1 MSGLWRSAD
10 LLGALALGGA
20 LAGGAVLVGGWGW
33 GGGLL
38 AIWLVGLGGLWL
50 IGRPLWRLETL
61 ARRAAAG
68 ERVCVPSWLH
78 RLPGALGAL
87 SRAVETLVAHRQA
100 LAGELAVVRARL
112 TALLT
117 HSPVG
122 LLVLDGA
129 DRIVLANEAA
139 ARGLVVRAA
148 DLSGRPLAEV
158 IAAREVQAL
167 VAEARE
173 QGSGARSLVTLG
185 PWERPFQLLA
195 ARVEPAGEVL
205 LVLQDLSE
213 VRRLEAVRRD
223 FLANISH
230 ELRTPLASLA
240 ALVETL
246 EEGAL
251 DDPPAARE
259 FLARMRV
266 EVDGLTQLV
275 QELLDLARLE
285 SGRETLAIA
294 PVSVVSLVAG
304 AARRLAAQAE
314 RAGLRLVL
322 AVPSDLPPVL
332 VDRERIERVLINLL
346 HNAIKFTP
354 PGGQVTISACRTGEW
369 VVVAVADTGVGIA
382 PEDLPRI
389 FERFYKADR
398 SRATSGAGLGLAI
411 ARHIVLAHGGRIWA
425 ESELG
430 RGSIF
435 RFTLP
440 IVARANPHR

>member
-1 MSGLWRSAD
+1 MSGRWRSAD

-20 LAGGAVLVGGWGW
+20 LVGGAVLVGGWGW

-38 AIWLVGLGGLWL
+38 ALWLVGLGGLWL
-50 IGRPLWRLETL
+50 VCRPLWRLEAL

-68 ERVCVPSWLH
+68 EHVWVPSWLH
-78 RLPGALGAL
+78 RLPGGLGAL
-87 SRAVETLVAHRQA
+87 SRAVETLIVQRQA
-100 LAGELAVVRARL
+100 LAGELAVVSARL

-148 DLSGRPLAEV
+148 DLSGRPLAAV

-173 QGSGARSLVTLG
+173 RGSGARSLATLG

-195 ARVEPAGEVL
+195 ARIEPTGEVL
-205 LVLQDLSE
+205 LVLQDLSDL
-213 VRRLEAVRRD
+213 RRLEAVRRD

-230 ELRTPLASLA
+230 ELRTPLASLL

-251 DDPPAARE
+251 EDPPAARE

-266 EVDGLTQLV
+266 EVDGLTRLV

-294 PVSVVSLVAG
+294 PVPVVSLAEG

-322 AVPSDLPPVL
+322 AVPPDLPPVL
-332 VDRERIERVLINLL
+332 ADRERIERVLINLL

-354 PGGQVTISACRTGEW
+354 PGGQVTISACRAGEW

-411 ARHIVLAHGGRIWA
+411 ARQIVLAHGGRIWA
-425 ESELG
+425 ESEPG

-440 IVARANPHR
+440 IGARANPHR

>member
-1 MSGLWRSAD
+1 
-10 LLGALALGGA
+10 
-20 LAGGAVLVGGWGW
+20 
-33 GGGLL
+33 
-38 AIWLVGLGGLWL
+38 
-50 IGRPLWRLETL
+50 
-61 ARRAAAG
+61 
-68 ERVCVPSWLH
+68 
-78 RLPGALGAL
+78 
-87 SRAVETLVAHRQA
+87 VETLIVQRQA
-100 LAGELAVVRARL
+100 LAGELAVVSARL

-148 DLSGRPLAEV
+148 DLSGRPLAAV

-173 QGSGARSLVTLG
+173 RGSGARSLATLG

-195 ARVEPAGEVL
+195 ARIEPTGEVL
-205 LVLQDLSE
+205 LVLQDLSDL
-213 VRRLEAVRRD
+213 RRLEAVRRD

-230 ELRTPLASLA
+230 ELRTPLASLL

-251 DDPPAARE
+251 EDPPAARE

-266 EVDGLTQLV
+266 EVDGLTRLV

-294 PVSVVSLVAG
+294 PVPVVSLAEG

-322 AVPSDLPPVL
+322 AVPPDLPPVL
-332 VDRERIERVLINLL
+332 ADRERIERVLINLL

-354 PGGQVTISACRTGEW
+354 PGGQVTISACRAGEW

-411 ARHIVLAHGGRIWA
+411 ARQIVLAHGGRIWA
-425 ESELG
+425 ESEPG

-440 IVARANPHR
+440 IGARANPHR